1 MIMYAYMYTYGL
13 PKLRLCVGFA
23 TDTASIYRTAK
34 VYVAWRPRHAIRM
47 DSERHSLELPSGLT
61 ARACAVTWW
70 GWIDGDSWALSNAHC
85 SNCLG
90 RFPSW
95 ICMMAMISQGL
106 T

>member
-1 MIMYAYMYTYGL
+1 MYTYGL

-34 VYVAWRPRHAIRM
+34 VYVAWRPR
-47 DSERHSLELPSGLT
+47 LT